1 LRGTRLFLLVQ
12 ASGTVS
18 EVSAGSRAFEDVVLR
33 ALALA
38 MAAAVVLKRVAVEL
52 RVEFVP
58 CVL

>member
-12 ASGTVS
+12 ASGMVS
-18 EVSAGSRAFEDVVLR
+18 GVSAGSRAFEDVVLR
-33 ALALA
+33 ALAVA